1 MPGKISILK
10 DPSLNQGKSFEL
22 LEKVLYQIC
31 QVNPDNVTMF
41 NIPPNI
47 NAFQSVQTDVILT
60 VGEAALNYCC
70 GLKGIMKYA
79 GTVQKMGSIPVV
91 PIVSPGYIEHNA
103 NYMRQWAEQIQLASN
118 ISMGIKQVEA
128 TNQFII
134 VKDLGTIEKVAQYCK
149 ETGYCSFDFET
160 TDLTDLGTFDPDFM
174 PLTISISFQP
184 GSAYVIPLMHPE
196 GPFAD
201 ITLEEVVIR
210 LRPIFCNPHITKIG
224 QNVKFDLHCAAWLG
238 IMDHRGPY
246 HDTMLMHQL
255 IDENMPHGLKPI
267 VKEYYPRFANYEA
280 EVGKNFSGVSLE
292 VLAKYNA
299 LDSDLTLRHYW
310 IFTNILLENPE
321 IYLMYRN
328 LTAPATKTLFHMEET
343 GMLCNKQ
350 HLVESIRKVDEMIL
364 KQEKAMA
371 DHYEVTRFMLFK
383 KEEAR
388 RNLIVGL
395 EAKQEKVS
403 LQGFKSKTAQ
413 ENWVKRLAD
422 INQTLQ
428 DLKTG
433 VKEVEAPEI
442 NFSSPAQLSEL
453 MFSVEGFGFVIPKQ
467 EYKRYKEDST
477 SADNISLIK
486 DKTGFIDDLQ
496 AFRQLKQI
504 NSTYLGSILEKL
516 DKDHYIH
523 TTYNQHVTKTGRLS
537 AKNPNLQNII
547 SRTKFK
553 IVEDAVALVKQ
564 AFISPSGYTL
574 YQADYS
580 QIELRIMAHYA
591 QEHNMLEIY
600 RQNKD
605 IHEATAAN
613 SHGYKIE
620 EFQKLKETDPALYKK
635 LRFQAKAENFGY
647 VYGMS
652 ANGFKEYARTDYN
665 MDITLKDAEKRRE
678 AYFKKYPEL
687 LKYHKLYIDKARKF
701 KYVRTFFG
709 RRVHLPDID
718 SINSGVRGHAE
729 RNAINSP
736 IQGSAG
742 EMTIFALSL
751 LQNRL
756 PKEVLIVN
764 SIHDSIM
771 MYIPIGMEDE
781 VLPNIKETMENLP
794 LMQYFGKEI
803 GSVPIIVEFESS
815 KESWGDLV

>member
-1 MPGKISILK
+1 MSGKISILK
-10 DPSLNQGKSFEL
+10 DSSLHTGKSFEL
-22 LEKVLYQIC
+22 LEKVLYQVC
-31 QVNPDNVTMF
+31 QIKPDNVAIF
-41 NIPPNI
+41 NVPPDI

-60 VGEAALNYCC
+60 IGETALNYCC
-70 GLKGIMKYA
+70 GIKGIMKYA

-91 PIVSPGYIEHNA
+91 PSVSPGYIEHNPG
-103 NYMRQWAEQIQLASN
+103 YLKTFAEHIQLASN
-118 ISMGIKQVEA
+118 ISQGIEQKEA
-128 TNQFII
+128 TNTFII
-134 VKDLGTIEKVAQYCK
+134 VEDLDTLRNLVQYCK
-149 ETGYCSFDFET
+149 QTGYASFDFET
-160 TDLTDLGTFDPDFM
+160 TELTDLGTFDPDFCVNT
-174 PLTISISFQP
+174 LAISFQP
-184 GSAYVIPLMHPE
+184 GSAYVIPIFH
-196 GPFAD
+196 
-201 ITLEEVVIR
+201 EESLLVGK
-210 LRPIFCNPHITKIG
+210 LFLPILQEIFSDPTITKVA
-224 QNVKFDLHCAAWLG
+224 QNAKFDLHCAAWLG
-238 IMDHRGPY
+238 ITEFRGPV
-246 HDTMLMHQL
+246 HDTMAMHQL
-255 IDENMPHGLKPI
+255 IYEELPHGLKPM
-267 VKEYYPRFANYEA
+267 VREYYSRFANYEDSL
-280 EVGKNFSGVSLE
+280 GKNWNAPLKD
-292 VLAKYNA
+292 LAKYNA
-299 LDSDLTLRHYW
+299 LDSDLTLRLYW
-310 IFTNILLENPE
+310 IFTNILMENPE
-321 IYLMYRN
+321 IYLMFRN

-371 DHYEVTRFMLFK
+371 DHYEVTRFNSFK
-383 KEEAR
+383 KEEAKNKLIADLEEKR
-388 RNLIVGL
+388 DNLSL
-395 EAKQEKVS
+395 KV
-403 LQGFKSKTAQ
+403 FKSNSAR
-413 ENWVKRLAD
+413 V
-422 INQTLQ
+422 NQLSNIGVYQ
-428 DLKTG
+428 AKIDNLKTG
-433 VKEVEAPEI
+433 VEDIEAPEI

-453 MFSVEGFGFVIPKQ
+453 MFSIEGFGFVIPKQ

-564 AFISPSGYTL
+564 AFIPPAGYTL

-620 EFQKLKETDPALYKK
+620 EFQKLKETDPTLYKK

-665 MDITLKDAEKRRE
+665 MEITLKDAEKRRE

-687 LKYHKLYIDKARKF
+687 LKYHRLYIDKARKF

-751 LQNRL
+751 LYNRL
-756 PKEVLIVN
+756 PKDVLIIN

-771 MYIPIGMEDE
+771 LYIPLGMEDE
-781 VLPNIKETMENLP
+781 VLPVIKDTMENIP
-794 LMQYFGKEI
+794 LMEYFGKTI
-803 GSVPIIVEFESS
+803 DSVPIRVEFESS
-815 KESWGDLV
+815 KESWGALK